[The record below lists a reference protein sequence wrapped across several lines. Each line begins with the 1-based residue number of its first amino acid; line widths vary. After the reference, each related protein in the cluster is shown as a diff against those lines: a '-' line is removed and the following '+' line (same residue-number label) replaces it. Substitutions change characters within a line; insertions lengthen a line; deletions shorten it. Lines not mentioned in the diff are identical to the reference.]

1 MKSINKLAGVFAPL
15 IFCLSFTL
23 QGILRE
29 DYDPVKMYISAL
41 SIGKYGWIQIVNFI
55 LFGILLFI
63 FSVSLLRDAKKS
75 NTTMTGPIL
84 LIICSVCFFLSG
96 PFVMDP
102 IGTVSSNITIHGTI
116 HGLLGGIA
124 FLLMP
129 IICFVFYYFM
139 KNESNLKKFRNWTL
153 IFGIV
158 ISLTLLLFTFATKI
172 ESLNKVLSDFQGFLQ
187 RLVLMPY
194 MLWVCLYAFK
204 LYSRSIKSY
213 DSNKIPENLKNY

>member
-1 MKSINKLAGVFAPL
+1 MKSKCKLAGVVAPI
-15 IFCLSFTL
+15 IFSVSFTM
-23 QGILRE
+23 QGLLLK
-29 DYDPVKMYISAL
+29 DYDPVKMHISAL
-41 SIGKYGWIQIVNFI
+41 SLGKYGWIQIFNFI
-55 LFGILLFI
+55 LFVILLFI
-63 FSVSLLRDAKKS
+63 FSIDLLKDAKKS
-75 NTTMTGPIL
+75 NTTLAGPIL
-84 LIICSVCFFLSG
+84 LLVSSICFFLSG

-102 IGTVSSNITIHGTI
+102 IGTSSSNATIHGTI

-204 LYSRSIKSY
+204 LYSRPIKSY